1 MSNTLSKRQIYRKRV
16 KMSKCRRKPAVK
28 CTKSCKYAKGSAR
41 SFCRNKHNH
50 SHNNNTGVC
59 RGKSRSMCTV
69 RSCKYASGA
78 SRKYCRVRFN
88 KSRKNK

>member
-16 KMSKCRRKPAVK
+16 KMSKCRRKPAAK
-28 CTKSCKYAKGSAR
+28 CIKSCKYAKGIAR
-41 SFCRNKHNH
+41 SFCRNKHNNQ
-50 SHNNNTGVC
+50 SNSRIC
-59 RGKSRSMCTV
+59 RGKSRSMCKV
-69 RSCKYASGA
+69 KSCKYANGS

>member
-1 MSNTLSKRQIYRKRV
+1 MSNTLSKRQIYRTRV
-16 KMSKCRRKPAVK
+16 KMSKCRRKPPLK
-28 CTKSCKYAKGSAR
+28 CTKSCKYAKGSVR

-50 SHNNNTGVC
+50 IHTKVC
-59 RGKSRSMCTV
+59 RGKSRSMCKD

-78 SRKYCRVRFN
+78 SRKYCRTRFN